1 MIHVLCLNPAIDKLY
16 RIDGFTAGE
25 DYPGQRPV
33 TRIGGKGVNVARV
46 LSQLG
51 ERVRLVAFVGEESMA
66 AFRREMEP
74 RCDCAFLPVAGACR
88 TTVNVIDRQKGR
100 ETVITEAGPQ
110 ATPERTAALLA
121 RLDESISPGDF
132 VCCSGSV
139 IAGAPADIY
148 ARVSRLCAERG
159 ARCALDCNAGT
170 LPPSLANARYALGKP
185 NERELCA
192 LLGAPRTQ
200 EPAALAALAHRLM
213 PPYDALLVSMG
224 ARGGLWAQAGRAYLA
239 RVPQV
244 PVRSSVGS
252 GDASLA
258 GALLALSR
266 GMEPPEALRM
276 AMACGAANAVLGEV
290 GSVRPEE
297 VQGLM
302 ARITTQA
309 IDDPITEGET
319 NP

>member
-25 DYPGQRPV
+25 DYPGQRPA

-51 ERVRLVAFVGEESMA
+51 EPVHLVAFVGEESLT

-74 RCDCAFLPVAGACR
+74 RCACAFLPVGGACR
-88 TTVNVIDRQKGR
+88 TTVNVIDRQSGR

-110 ATPERTAALLA
+110 VGEEDVAALLEH
-121 RLDESISPGDF
+121 LGSSVLPGDF

-148 ARVSRLCAERG
+148 AQVSRLCAERE
-159 ARCALDCNAGT
+159 ARCALDCNAAA

-200 EPAALAALAHRLM
+200 EPEALVALARGLM

-239 RVPQV
+239 RVPEV

-266 GMEPPEALRM
+266 GMEPPEALRL

-290 GSVRPEE
+290 GSVCPEE
-297 VQGLM
+297 VQSLSE
-302 ARITTQA
+302 RIAVEA
-309 IDDPITEGET
+309 I
-319 NP
+319 

>member
-51 ERVRLVAFVGEESMA
+51 EPVHLYAFVGEESLA
-66 AFRREMEP
+66 SFQREMEP
-74 RCDCAFLPVAGACR
+74 HCACAFLPVAGACR
-88 TTVNVIDRQKGR
+88 TTVNVIDRQSGR

-110 ATPERTAALLA
+110 VGEQDVAALLELL
-121 RLDESISPGDF
+121 RGSISPGDF

-148 ARVSRLCAERG
+148 ARVSRLCAQRG
-159 ARCALDCNAGT
+159 ARCALDCNAAA
-170 LPPSLANARYALGKP
+170 LPPSLENARYALGKP

-200 EPAALAALAHRLM
+200 EPEALAALARRMM

-224 ARGGLWAQAGRAYLA
+224 ARGGLWAQEGRAYLA
-239 RVPQV
+239 RVPEV

-258 GALLALSR
+258 GALLALAR
-266 GMEPPEALRM
+266 GMEPAAALRL

-290 GSVRPEE
+290 GSVRPED
-297 VQGLM
+297 VRLLM
-302 ARITTQA
+302 ARIEA
-309 IDDPITEGET
+309 EPVELKND
-319 NP
+319 